1 MRWLCEF
8 IPGLFIVGTYV
19 FCHWQRG
26 SVYATSSG
34 KVANGTVVCCRCSE
48 SFKLSRLMPVDS
60 SYAISYYW
68 LIVAYVVLPTVSE
81 VLRQKGWTSTFS
93 ACVNRPMLSMAKKVE
108 NLHFLPFYPPQ
119 SHLGLAVYLSGN
131 ALVSINVVTLRWA
144 RLVPGWVTV
153 FGRVNCL
160 DM

>member
-1 MRWLCEF
+1 
-8 IPGLFIVGTYV
+8 
-19 FCHWQRG
+19 
-26 SVYATSSG
+26 
-34 KVANGTVVCCRCSE
+34 
-48 SFKLSRLMPVDS
+48 
-60 SYAISYYW
+60 
-68 LIVAYVVLPTVSE
+68 
-81 VLRQKGWTSTFS
+81 
-93 ACVNRPMLSMAKKVE
+93 MLSMAKKVE